1 MLQKGKRNLCISTD
15 YDCRDGGTLMSL
27 EPGGRADKGGN
38 HYEGLHF
45 TKLLL
50 DLIQEQISSIKVEPL
65 GIEGESN
72 GIPVT
77 LRGIVYLR
85 QRRRISCAAKTM
97 FTVSFRQFPT
107 MNWTLSVIG
116 REPAEVLRIFPV
128 K

>member
-1 MLQKGKRNLCISTD
+1 MNTSSLQIMASIDTTSVKAATD
-15 YDCRDGGTLMSL
+15 L
-27 EPGGRADKGGN
+27 
-38 HYEGLHF
+38 
-45 TKLLL
+45 
-50 DLIQEQISSIKVEPL
+50 Q
-65 GIEGESN
+65 SN
-72 GIPVT
+72 GVPVT

>member
-1 MLQKGKRNLCISTD
+1 MNTSSLQIMASIDTISVKAATD
-15 YDCRDGGTLMSL
+15 L
-27 EPGGRADKGGN
+27 
-38 HYEGLHF
+38 
-45 TKLLL
+45 
-50 DLIQEQISSIKVEPL
+50 Q
-65 GIEGESN
+65 SN
-72 GIPVT
+72 GVPVT